1 MTFTQDRLNAKPL
14 SWSPRSDLPTMY
26 DLPSE
31 FPEEPGLPDIYH
43 DLQPEFLSSTL
54 MLKNYAVNEYFTGS
68 DLNVYYDSD
77 NKLWHKRPDW
87 FLAVGVPSLYDG
99 HDMRLSYVTWQEP
112 ANPFVI
118 VELISPGTEDEDF
131 GRTVARPGGPP
142 TKWTVYEQILQVPYY
157 LVFNRYSDQLRVFK
171 LESGQYQE
179 QLSADDRLW
188 IPELNLGLG
197 LWYGTYK
204 AGTHQETERLWL
216 RWYNEDGQWSPTS
229 EERANQRAEVERE
242 RAEVE
247 RERAEVE
254 RERAEIERERAAAER
269 QRASSAEAE
278 LEVLKERLRQRGI
291 DPDELL

>member
-1 MTFTQDRLNAKPL
+1 MPMTFTQDRLNAKPP
-14 SWSPRSDLPTMY
+14 SWSPRLDLPTMY

-54 MLKNYAVNEYFTGS
+54 LLPNYAINEYFTGS
-68 DLNVYYDSD
+68 DLNVYYDPN

-99 HDMRLSYVTWQEP
+99 HDMRLSYVAWQE
-112 ANPFVI
+112 ATNPFVI

-131 GRTVARPGGPP
+131 GRTVASPGGPP

-157 LVFNRYSDQLRVFK
+157 LVFNRYTDQLRVFK
-171 LESGQYQE
+171 LESGRYQE
-179 QLSADDRLW
+179 QFSADDRLW

-229 EERANQRAEVERE
+229 EERANQQAEVERE

-254 RERAEIERERAAAER
+254 RERAAAES
-269 QRASSAEAE
+269 QRASSVEAE
-278 LEVLKERLRQRGI
+278 LEALKERLRARGI
-291 DPDELL
+291 DPDTLL